1 MANEFP
7 IQFVQFRDERDDF
20 LAEGGGNSTLPTWVN
35 DETISANATRMQSHL
50 NDLSTKFEN
59 RIYDLPILTI
69 VDLHEKATA
78 KSHRD
83 SIYSLLDVES
93 KHNVLSTLASGH
105 LLVKVDSVDDL
116 HRISSRVEVTNNLS
130 KSRKKGLAAIQDI
143 NPYHVQIEDNIEDA
157 AVVKI
162 QLANYQNSIANERS
176 VRIFNEFCRAH
187 NIEVEELDYISE
199 LRLYKA
205 ERLNR
210 EQVQSLATM
219 DCVLSVMRMPT
230 IEFLAA
236 PDIEESDICTMIPV
250 DDCDYPSV
258 GVMDSGIEQ
267 IDYLQPWVDA
277 AEDNAADLLKED
289 IDKRHGTAVA
299 SIINYGDLLEN
310 QNLTACSPCKITSC
324 VVNGN
329 IHIYEHELVKNIK
342 TAVAN
347 HPEIKIWNLSQG
359 MDCPISDNQY
369 SHLAIALDGLQKQN
383 NILICKSAGNIEN
396 PDGNTSMRI
405 TNGAESIMSL
415 VVGSIALNKK
425 SERDA
430 EPNCRSPFSRIGPGV
445 ENVTKPDLV
454 HYGGNIDS
462 HISAFSIYGRQVR
475 CFSGTSFSTPRIAS
489 LAANLEHYLGN
500 KFSPL
505 LVKAMLVHSASYP
518 INNQAATQELR
529 KEFGFGK
536 PDVLDNII
544 QNDLDECTMVFC
556 HTLDK
561 GKNIVS
567 LDFPFPTSLVEDG
580 RFYGDITI
588 TLVVNPVLNAN
599 QGSEYCQS
607 QVDVL
612 LETYDHVVQ
621 VDLAQAAIMRN
632 EPRMSSD
639 SKNVLSETLYRRAS
653 LKTEYLGERILIEK
667 GVKFQPIKK
676 YHVNLE
682 DMTAAN
688 KQKVLSSNKK
698 WALKLEGLYR
708 HAAELSRIEDGVDI
722 SQEVVVII
730 TIKDTKHRGIV
741 YSECLQLLEE
751 RGYIHQDISVHQ
763 NINIDVDDNESSKL
777 IQ

>member
-1 MANEFP
+1 M
-7 IQFVQFRDERDDF
+7 
-20 LAEGGGNSTLPTWVN
+20 
-35 DETISANATRMQSHL
+35 
-50 NDLSTKFEN
+50 
-59 RIYDLPILTI
+59 PILTI

-116 HRISSRVEVTNNLS
+116 HRISSRFEVTNNLS

-289 IDKRHGTAVA
+289 IDKKHGTAVA

-347 HPEIKIWNLSQG
+347 HPEIKI
-359 MDCPISDNQY
+359 
-369 SHLAIALDGLQKQN
+369 
-383 NILICKSAGNIEN
+383 
-396 PDGNTSMRI
+396 
-405 TNGAESIMSL
+405 
-415 VVGSIALNKK
+415 
-425 SERDA
+425 
-430 EPNCRSPFSRIGPGV
+430 
-445 ENVTKPDLV
+445 
-454 HYGGNIDS
+454 
-462 HISAFSIYGRQVR
+462 
-475 CFSGTSFSTPRIAS
+475 
-489 LAANLEHYLGN
+489 
-500 KFSPL
+500 
-505 LVKAMLVHSASYP
+505 
-518 INNQAATQELR
+518 
-529 KEFGFGK
+529 
-536 PDVLDNII
+536 
-544 QNDLDECTMVFC
+544 
-556 HTLDK
+556 
-561 GKNIVS
+561 
-567 LDFPFPTSLVEDG
+567 
-580 RFYGDITI
+580 
-588 TLVVNPVLNAN
+588 
-599 QGSEYCQS
+599 
-607 QVDVL
+607 
-612 LETYDHVVQ
+612 
-621 VDLAQAAIMRN
+621 
-632 EPRMSSD
+632 
-639 SKNVLSETLYRRAS
+639 
-653 LKTEYLGERILIEK
+653 
-667 GVKFQPIKK
+667 
-676 YHVNLE
+676 
-682 DMTAAN
+682 
-688 KQKVLSSNKK
+688 
-698 WALKLEGLYR
+698 
-708 HAAELSRIEDGVDI
+708 
-722 SQEVVVII
+722 
-730 TIKDTKHRGIV
+730 
-741 YSECLQLLEE
+741 
-751 RGYIHQDISVHQ
+751 
-763 NINIDVDDNESSKL
+763 
-777 IQ
+777 